1 MTLRGSTTVRTVCE
15 VLREINDELQG
26 TAKHKRVLPLL
37 KEAEGM
43 AKKMSK
49 KLLEHNKNVF
59 AGWWAKNPDYE
70 KDVRRRQN
78 ENYIS

>member
-1 MTLRGSTTVRTVCE
+1 M
-15 VLREINDELQG
+15 REINDELQG
-26 TAKHKRVLPLL
+26 TAKHKKVLPLL

-49 KLLEHNKNVF
+49 KLLEYNKGVY